1 MKNPIKTV
9 LIRSIENSATRLP
22 FGETCD
28 ESLDGFP
35 ELAMNSA
42 HKAQDSLR
50 VTRNGNHYLAHPDE
64 PKKLQTWNLQ
74 ISLDGRMRGEYTVVD
89 YVLFEHNMGDVQ
101 TEEFGAPINHLTHVQ
116 LGRVALNM
124 LIAANAINK
133 LQFPEPTPLPS

>member
-64 PKKLQTWNLQ
+64 PKKLQTLNYSFFDFVAVRRLLVLTPTTAGAVFFSNQFTDHQ
-74 ISLDGRMRGEYTVVD
+74 IVS
-89 YVLFEHNMGDVQ
+89 
-101 TEEFGAPINHLTHVQ
+101 
-116 LGRVALNM
+116 
-124 LIAANAINK
+124 
-133 LQFPEPTPLPS
+133 S